1 MMSKGISSSKSVK
14 ESRKRVGDPRP
25 QVPLIT
31 LRKAMKFFMHRQNLG
46 MTVIKATLT
55 VLVIPRFL

>member
-1 MMSKGISSSKSVK
+1 MMSEVQGSSKSVK
-14 ESRKRVGDPRP
+14 ENGKRVGDPSP

-31 LRKAMKFFMHRQNLG
+31 LRKAMKFFTHRQNPG